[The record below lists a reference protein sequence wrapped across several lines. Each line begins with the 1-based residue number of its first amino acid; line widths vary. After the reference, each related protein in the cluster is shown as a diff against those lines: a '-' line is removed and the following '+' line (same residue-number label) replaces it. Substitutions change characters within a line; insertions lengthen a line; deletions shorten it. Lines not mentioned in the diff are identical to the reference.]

1 MLKYTALFEVTYPN
15 RVAVLIRREAI
26 ACCWSAGRAH
36 LAPGIITSGMTVPQA
51 NCLRVGVRSKRRANP
66 CQFRLERREAGFHGE
81 LARARL
87 A

>member
-36 LAPGIITSGMTVPQA
+36 LAPGHNYLWNDSTTSQLPT
-51 NCLRVGVRSKRRANP
+51 RRRAKQTTSKP
-66 CQFRLERREAGFHGE
+66 LPIPT
-81 LARARL
+81 
-87 A
+87 